1 MMCFAQANSPLFASA
16 VHPCLLPYARAMKT
30 TTFEFQKTTES
41 TFAPFLP
48 ICLQSDL
55 SSTEAIA
62 LLATGAAVN
71 VLPFHLGLELGLDWN
86 QQSTPVTL
94 TGNLAQAEARGVL
107 LQARVAD
114 FKPVKLVFAWSS
126 SPDARLILG
135 TMNFFLE
142 FDVLFSASKNKFK
155 LMQSERKDGEL
166 CKRL

>member
-1 MMCFAQANSPLFASA
+1 
-16 VHPCLLPYARAMKT
+16 
-30 TTFEFQKTTES
+30 
-41 TFAPFLP
+41 
-48 ICLQSDL
+48 
-55 SSTEAIA
+55 
-62 LLATGAAVN
+62 VN

-86 QQSTPVTL
+86 RQNVPVTL

-114 FKPVKLVFAWSS
+114 FAPVKLVFAWSS